1 VGWSSFSSLCLL
13 PLSSLKKG
21 ESGGPD
27 PETIKAMIEKIF
39 GKFMRR
45 RKKRPFSAWQI
56 ELTTR
61 CPLRCKMCI
70 RAESADWQ
78 YQDMAFEDFKKLLP
92 YLREVETVVLEG
104 WGESL
109 LHKDLSQCIRLVK
122 QEGAQ
127 VGFVTSGMGL
137 KENRVAELIEAGLDF
152 VGFSISGTTP
162 ETHDAIRVNSH
173 LLDVFH
179 VVRLFHEEKK
189 RQGLLRPKMHLVF
202 LVVKDNIF
210 EVPSV
215 PSFAKELGIEEVV
228 LTNICHCINVWQEK
242 NRVFVWES
250 GQNKYEEIV
259 KQAEANARD
268 LNIRLKRPSLSAI
281 DVPVCEENPLG
292 NLYISA
298 EGEVSPCVYL
308 YPPLPSPFKRI
319 FCGKEY
325 WIEKVSFG
333 NIFRE
338 PFSAIWNREN
348 YEQFRKRFID
358 REKGF
363 RELYFSLW
371 DSPKMENAQGNG
383 LPEPPE
389 PCKSC
394 HKILGF

>member
-1 VGWSSFSSLCLL
+1 
-13 PLSSLKKG
+13 
-21 ESGGPD
+21 
-27 PETIKAMIEKIF
+27 MIEKIF
-39 GKFMRR
+39 GKFLR
-45 RKKRPFSAWQI
+45 RKKRKPFSAWQI

-61 CPLRCKMCI
+61 CPLRCRMCI
-70 RAESADWQ
+70 RTESPDWQ
-78 YQDMAFEDFKKLLP
+78 YQDMPLENFKKLLP
-92 YLREVETVVLEG
+92 YLKDVETVVLEG

-122 QEGAQ
+122 KEGAQ

-179 VVRLFHEEKK
+179 VIRLFHEEKK

-202 LVVKDNIF
+202 LMVKDNIF

-215 PSFAKELGIEEVV
+215 PLFAQEAGIEEVV

-250 GQNKYEEIV
+250 GENEYEKIV
-259 KQAEANARD
+259 KQAEASARA
-268 LNIRLKRPSLSAI
+268 LKIRLKRPSLSAI
-281 DVPVCEENPLG
+281 DIPVCEENPLG

-319 FCGKEY
+319 FCEKEH
-325 WIEKVSFG
+325 WVEKVSFG
-333 NIFRE
+333 NVFRD
-338 PFSAIWNREN
+338 PFPAIWNGGS
-348 YEQFRKRFID
+348 YEQFRSQFVERGK
-358 REKGF
+358 EF

-371 DSPKMENAQGNG
+371 DSPKLKNPQGNA
-383 LPEPPE
+383 LSEPPE
-389 PCKSC
+389 PCKTC
-394 HKILGF
+394 HKILGI